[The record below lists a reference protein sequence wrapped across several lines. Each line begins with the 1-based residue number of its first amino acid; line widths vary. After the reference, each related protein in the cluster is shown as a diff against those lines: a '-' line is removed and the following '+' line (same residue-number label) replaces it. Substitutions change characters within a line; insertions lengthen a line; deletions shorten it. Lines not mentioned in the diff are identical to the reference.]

1 MPEGKNQMS
10 SPKASATPAKR
21 SEYTAP
27 KDIERRAALH
37 ALRMGTRF
45 IKTRTWETAGIW
57 LRQAVQIRPDFFE
70 AHFLLGDVYLE
81 SGSMNEAVESYE
93 KAICLRPDDTSAHLK
108 LGLAYVAQNNWNAAL
123 GQYHT
128 LRGLNEV
135 VAGELFDK
143 IVYSFNYQMF
153 ESLFNNAYEVR

>member
-1 MPEGKNQMS
+1 MS
-10 SPKASATPAKR
+10 SPTGNPGPAKKG
-21 SEYTAP
+21 EKTAP
-27 KDIERRAALH
+27 GDIERRAALH

-45 IKTRTWETAGIW
+45 IKARAWETAATW
-57 LRQAVQIRPDFFE
+57 LGQAVQIRPDFFE

-81 SGSMNEAVESYE
+81 MGHTGEAVESYE
-93 KAICLRPDDTSAHLK
+93 RAIGLKSDDTNAHLK

-143 IVYSFNYQMF
+143 IVYSFNYEMF
-153 ESLFNNAYEVR
+153 ESLFSNAF

>member
-1 MPEGKNQMS
+1 MS
-10 SPKASATPAKR
+10 SPTASATPAKKG
-21 SEYTAP
+21 EKTAP
-27 KDIERRAALH
+27 GDIERRAALH

-45 IKTRTWETAGIW
+45 IKTRSWETAATW
-57 LRQAVQIRPDFFE
+57 LGQAVQIRPDFFE

-81 SGSMNEAVESYE
+81 VGQMGEAVESYE
-93 KAICLRPDDTSAHLK
+93 RAIGLKPDDTNAHLK

-143 IVYSFNYQMF
+143 IVYSFNYEMF
-153 ESLFNNAYEVR
+153 ENLFNNTYEVG

>member
-1 MPEGKNQMS
+1 MS
-10 SPKASATPAKR
+10 SPTSSATPAKKG
-21 SEYTAP
+21 EKIAP
-27 KDIERRAALH
+27 RDLEQRAALH

-45 IKTRTWETAGIW
+45 IKTRSWETAGVW
-57 LRQAVQIRPDFFE
+57 LRQAVQIRHDFFE

-81 SGSMNEAVESYE
+81 MGRTGEAVESYE
-93 KAICLRPDDTSAHLK
+93 RAIGLKPDDTNAHLR

-143 IVYSFNYQMF
+143 IIYSFNYEMF
-153 ESLFNNAYEVR
+153 ENLFNNTYEVG

>member
-1 MPEGKNQMS
+1 MALSEGRKHMS
-10 SPKASATPAKR
+10 LPTPSPDPAKR
-21 SEYTAP
+21 GEKTAP
-27 KDIERRAALH
+27 GDLERHAALH

-45 IKTRTWETAGIW
+45 IKTRAWETAGVW

-81 SGSMNEAVESYE
+81 MGYLGEAVETYE
-93 KAICLRPDDTSAHLK
+93 RAISLKPDDTNAHLR

-128 LRGLNEV
+128 LRGLNGV

-143 IVYSFNYQMF
+143 IVYSFN
-153 ESLFNNAYEVR
+153 

>member
-1 MPEGKNQMS
+1 MS
-10 SPKASATPAKR
+10 SPTASTMPTTR
-21 SEYTAP
+21 SENTALG
-27 KDIERRAALH
+27 DIERRAALH

-45 IKTRTWETAGIW
+45 IKTRAWETAGTW
-57 LRQAVQIRPDFFE
+57 LKQAVQIRPDFFE
-70 AHFLLGDVYLE
+70 AYFLLGNVHLE
-81 SGSMNEAVESYE
+81 LGSTNEAIESYD
-93 KAICLRPDDTSAHLK
+93 KAIRLRPDDTSAHLK
-108 LGLAYVAQNNWNAAL
+108 LGLAYIAQNNWNAAL

-153 ESLFNNAYEVR
+153 ESLFNNAYEVS